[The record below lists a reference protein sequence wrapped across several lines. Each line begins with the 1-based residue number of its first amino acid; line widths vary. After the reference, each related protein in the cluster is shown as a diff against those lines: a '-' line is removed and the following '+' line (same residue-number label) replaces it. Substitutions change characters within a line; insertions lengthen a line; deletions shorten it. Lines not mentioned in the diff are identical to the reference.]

1 MIWQILR
8 TVIITTAR
16 KAKLDNLAISDHFR
30 RVYAG
35 DGFYLCYFTT
45 IILNRRTKAI
55 HVIRMKKIP
64 KNGKLKCKCNNYSPV
79 RFVMAFNWI

>member
-16 KAKLDNLAISDHFR
+16 KAKSDNLAISDHFR

-35 DGFYLCYFTT
+35 DGFLFVLFYDNHFESTNESNSCY
-45 IILNRRTKAI
+45 
-55 HVIRMKKIP
+55 P
-64 KNGKLKCKCNNYSPV
+64 DEKNT
-79 RFVMAFNWI
+79 